1 MSDIN
6 DKKRID
12 VVEIRMVK
20 DHSIPYGGQTMSSP
34 KAIAEL
40 ARGFIGEEAREMV
53 VAIYL
58 DVKYKATAI
67 HTVSV
72 GNASSSLVHPREV
85 FKAAILSNA
94 SSIILVHN
102 HPSGDPTPSFEDG
115 MITEK
120 IQNAGKIMGIPLAD
134 HVIIGDEGA
143 YYSFKEYDRI

>member
-1 MSDIN
+1 MD

-20 DHSIPYGGQTMSSP
+20 DHSVPYSGRTMSSP
-34 KAIAEL
+34 EAIAEL
-40 ARGFIGEEAREMV
+40 AREFIGEEAREMV
-53 VAIYL
+53 IAIYL

-67 HTVSV
+67 HTVSI
-72 GNASSSLVHPREV
+72 GNPSSSLVHPREV

-94 SSIILVHN
+94 NSIILVHN
-102 HPSGDPTPSFEDG
+102 HPSGDPSPSFEDG

-120 IQNAGKIMGIPLAD
+120 IQNAGKIMGVPLVD

-143 YYSFKEYDRI
+143 YYSFKEYDRL